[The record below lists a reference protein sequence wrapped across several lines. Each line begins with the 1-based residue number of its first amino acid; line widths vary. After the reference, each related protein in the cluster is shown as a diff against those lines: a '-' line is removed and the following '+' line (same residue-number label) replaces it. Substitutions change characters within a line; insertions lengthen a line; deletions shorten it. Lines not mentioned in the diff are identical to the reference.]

1 LPAEDQRRVEQLAA
15 ILRLAGGL
23 DRSHSQQVK
32 DATLQTD
39 GDALKLLVKADFNP
53 EVDLW
58 GARRRVKLFRKVFG
72 TKLCVEWEA
81 EARSDGTQA
90 ISVGASRDGQANGD
104 VRGRTRSKPTRRRS
118 KR

>member
-1 LPAEDQRRVEQLAA
+1 VERLAA

-23 DRSHSQQVK
+23 DRSHSQQIKDVAVQADGAGLELFVK
-32 DATLQTD
+32 S
-39 GDALKLLVKADFNP
+39 DFNP

-72 TKLCVEWEA
+72 TKLDVEWDESSGQTGEA
-81 EARSDGTQA
+81 APGDASGEGHANGSSPRGVRRKA
-90 ISVGASRDGQANGD
+90 ASR
-104 VRGRTRSKPTRRRS
+104 RE